1 MKTKQ
6 NSYLNRKGE
15 NMEPSIESIKA
26 KCDEAV
32 ENAFTSN
39 PLVMLEADTIYWL
52 IEKAQEKEN
61 ER

>member
-1 MKTKQ
+1 
-6 NSYLNRKGE
+6 
-15 NMEPSIESIKA
+15 MEPSIESIKA

-52 IEKAQEKEN
+52 IEKAKEKET
-61 ER
+61 ERWI

>member
-1 MKTKQ
+1 
-6 NSYLNRKGE
+6 
-15 NMEPSIESIKA
+15 MEPSIESIKT

-32 ENAFTSN
+32 KNAFTSN

-61 ER
+61 DR

>member
-1 MKTKQ
+1 
-6 NSYLNRKGE
+6 
-15 NMEPSIESIKA
+15 MEPAIESIKA

-32 ENAFTSN
+32 EKAFTSN
-39 PLVMLEADTIYWL
+39 PLVMLKADTIYWL